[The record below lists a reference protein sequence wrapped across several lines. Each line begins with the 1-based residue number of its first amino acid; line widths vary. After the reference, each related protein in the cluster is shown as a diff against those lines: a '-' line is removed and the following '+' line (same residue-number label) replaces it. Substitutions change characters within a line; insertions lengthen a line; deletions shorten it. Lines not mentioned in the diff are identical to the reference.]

1 MAISRFL
8 GLIVVIIA
16 FTLLMFA
23 IQYLHFRFLTVNVV
37 FYSSLYD
44 AVFALLL
51 LVGLMAINLITSGW
65 SWFERVQSLAICA
78 LLGYAWAI
86 SAPTV
91 VDRSLSIYILEK
103 LEQRGGRI
111 KLEAFEGIFQNE
123 YMVEHR
129 LVDVRLTEQQVSG
142 TVTIE
147 DGCVAITP
155 RGETIAAI
163 TRFYRQ
169 NLLPKNRLLMGE
181 LSDDLTDPFRASKQ
195 DVDYEC

>member
-8 GLIVVIIA
+8 GLFAVIIV
-16 FTLLMFA
+16 FTLLMLA

-44 AVFALLL
+44 ALFALIL
-51 LVGLMAINLITSGW
+51 LVGLMAINLLTPGW

-78 LLGYAWAI
+78 LLGYAFAI
-86 SAPTV
+86 SVPTV
-91 VDRSLSIYILEK
+91 VDRSLSMYILEK
-103 LEQRGGRI
+103 LQQRGGAI
-111 KLEAFEGIFQNE
+111 KLEAFESIFQDE

-129 LVDVRLTEQQVSG
+129 LVDVRLTEQNVSG

-147 DGCVAITP
+147 DNCVRLTP
-155 RGETIAAI
+155 RGEMIANI

-181 LSDDLTDPFRASKQ
+181 LSDDLTNPFRESKQ
-195 DVDYEC
+195 DVDYNC